1 MTSLFLLGSLVT
13 ALSFLEKDEESEKWS
28 RLEEAVAFVEQRLLT
43 VSTDMERKALGLDV
57 DFLFEK
63 LDAIE
68 IKRTQSATREKRKA
82 LVSRVNK
89 VAETLDRSV

>member
-1 MTSLFLLGSLVT
+1 MIRWPTVVLTSLFLLGSLVT

-68 IKRTQSATREKRKA
+68 IKRTQSATR
-82 LVSRVNK
+82 
-89 VAETLDRSV
+89 RSARHSSVE